1 MIPTLIQRAGLPAL
15 LACGMTWP
23 NLVNA
28 GAPDEGP
35 GEVPGEVEACLDS
48 VQPAGTYRSADR
60 PVLEMLV
67 GEARVTPD
75 EATERLRN
83 WLPDADRSKRSEH
96 VVLRNHARVWLAAR
110 HLEAQNYQRARS
122 LLSEVQLDS
131 PVAVRAALLI
141 AESWR
146 LQGNQDMARAWTRRV
161 AQRYSASPLA
171 LEGLLLIASD
181 MEEEGQLHQARALYN
196 LVMGQVL
203 HNLDELARLSAGGD
217 SMVDAL
223 LKTRLDESRE
233 VGSELIRTFLTRSGP
248 DSLVH
253 LREIVEAHRSLECL
267 EQEQARIREH
277 AMRASEQRTNIGSF
291 ETAIRR
297 EKLELREELRLLREE
312 SGEASQEEIAEL
324 ERQLTALEERHRTLR
339 EQRGQVSDDSI
350 TRRRAL
356 REHSERLEERIR
368 DRREKVARDLR
379 EVALTLR
386 NRYRD
391 VAGESQLARSDL
403 LQRMAMQRVEK

>member
-1 MIPTLIQRAGLPAL
+1 MIPTSMQRAGLSVLAL
-15 LACGMTWP
+15 LALVYP
-23 NLVNA
+23 NIVNA
-28 GAPDEGP
+28 ETPDP
-35 GEVPGEVEACLDS
+35 VETCLASGQLAKDYQAED
-48 VQPAGTYRSADR
+48 QP
-60 PVLEMLV
+60 VVEMLV
-67 GEARVTPD
+67 AEVEVTP
-75 EATERLRN
+75 EQAVTRLRN
-83 WLPDADRSKRSEH
+83 WLPEADRSSRSEH

-110 HLEAQNYQRARS
+110 HLEAGNYRRARS

-146 LQGNQDMARAWTRRV
+146 LQGNPDMAQAWTRRV

-181 MEEEGQLHQARALYN
+181 MEKEGQLHQARALYN

-203 HNLDELARLSAGGD
+203 RNLHELGNLVSGGE

-223 LKTRLDESRE
+223 LNVRLDESRE
-233 VGSELIRTFLTRSGP
+233 VGSELIRVFLTEP
-248 DSLVH
+248 DADSLGH
-253 LREIVEAHRSLECL
+253 LREIVEARRTLECM
-267 EQEQARIREH
+267 EQEEARIREH

-297 EKLELREELRLLREE
+297 EKLELREELRALRSETDP
-312 SGEASQEEIAEL
+312 AVQEEIAEL
-324 ERQLTALEERHRTLR
+324 EQQLAALEERHRTLR
-339 EQRGQVSDDSI
+339 EQRGQVPDD
-350 TRRRAL
+350 TLARRRAL
-356 REHSERLEERIR
+356 REHSEEMEERIR
-368 DRREKVARDLR
+368 ANREKVARDLQQ
-379 EVALTLR
+379 VAETLR

-403 LQRMAMQRVEK
+403 LQRMALRRAEK